1 MPDIT
6 AVTMSSQQELQ
17 DSPTDAITSVKW
29 SRDGKAL
36 LVGSWDSR
44 ARIYR
49 KSDDNSFSLEVRD
62 DTFQGP
68 CLDVCWGRDGEDLA
82 YVVGLHGEVLRYS
95 LSGGDISTMSAHDQP
110 SNKVAFSP
118 EHNVLIS
125 TSWDGTMHV
134 HDPDSKAYVRLK
146 LAAKPF
152 ALCLTSERL
161 VVAMAE
167 RKVSVY
173 ELQRLR
179 QLVDESGSTKT
190 DQQMLEEKPW
200 QERESSL
207 KFMAR
212 DVAALPDGSGFA
224 TSSIEGRVGVERFD
238 PDRQKDTYAFKCH
251 RQTQITKDEE
261 GNDIDVDVVYPVNAI
276 AFHPTLS
283 TFATGGGDGVVS
295 MWDAVTKRRVKM
307 YQALP
312 ASVAALDFSPD
323 GKSLAIGVCPG
334 FEDGKEDM
342 DVDSSLVK
350 VFVRHMADGETKVKE
365 KKEK

>member
-1 MPDIT
+1 
-6 AVTMSSQQELQ
+6 MSTQQELQ
-17 DSPTDAITSVKW
+17 DPPTDAITSVRW
-29 SRDGKAL
+29 SRNGEAI
-36 LVGSWDSR
+36 LVGAWDSR
-44 ARIYR
+44 TRVYR
-49 KSDDNSFSLEVRD
+49 KGDDNSFSLESRQQE
-62 DTFQGP
+62 FEGP
-68 CLDVCWGRDGEDLA
+68 CLDACWGRDGENTA
-82 YVVGLHGEVLRYS
+82 YVVELHGEVLKYDTS
-95 LSGGDISTMSAHDQP
+95 NEEVSTLSTHDQP

-118 EHNVLIS
+118 PQNILIS

-134 HDPDSKAYVRLK
+134 HDPDSKTYIRLK

-179 QLVDESGSTKT
+179 QLLDESGSTES
-190 DQQMLEEKPW
+190 DQQILEEKPW

-212 DVAALPDGSGFA
+212 AVAALPDGTGFA
-224 TSSIEGRVGVERFD
+224 TSSIEGRVSVERFD
-238 PDRQKDTYAFKCH
+238 PERQKDTYAFKCH
-251 RQTQITKDEE
+251 RQTQVTKDEE
-261 GNDIDVDVVYPVNAI
+261 GKDIEVDVVYPVNAL

-283 TFATGGGDGVVS
+283 TFATGGGDGVVAL
-295 MWDAVTKRRVKM
+295 WDAQTKRRIKM

-312 ASVAALDFSPD
+312 ASIAALDFSPD

-334 FEDGKEDM
+334 FEDGKEDVEI
-342 DVDSSLVK
+342 DPSLIK
-350 VFVRHMADGETKVKE
+350 VVVRHFAEGETKAKE